1 MSKYSQ
7 KTIEYFFDKYNVTDQ
22 KQKEKILLHITDTI
36 YDYNMAV
43 VSFEKSKDKYKQK
56 QLAQEI
62 DELEEKIKEIIDEAK
77 K

>member
-36 YDYNMAV
+36 YDYNMSV